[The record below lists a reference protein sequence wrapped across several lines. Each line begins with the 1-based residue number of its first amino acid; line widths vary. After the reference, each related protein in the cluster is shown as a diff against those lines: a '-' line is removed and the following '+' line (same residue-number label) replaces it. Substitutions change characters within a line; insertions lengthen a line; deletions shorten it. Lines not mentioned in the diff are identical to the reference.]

1 MQEIASDMS
10 MQGVRMCAPHRAQ
23 VRVIET
29 LHQLDDCG
37 PASKQSRSEVGTV
50 VTESGHSAQ

>member
-1 MQEIASDMS
+1 MS

-50 VTESGHSAQ
+50 VTERGQSAQ